1 MADFGAD
8 ARVPNR
14 LHDLWQ
20 LREHQI
26 VDAPVRA
33 AGGLDP
39 DLFDQK
45 RTSDLSDAAHEGH
58 VDIEDVLIEHGVGL
72 ERLDLRKQDLL
83 RGHIEARAQ
92 PHQRPQD
99 RFRGRGEALRFL
111 RPAMRWTA
119 GSSSRRRSVVGGRPD
134 MLTVVI
140 TSQRVGANARPDDG
154 LREAIQNP
162 AAEIVWIASSLRSS
176 QR

>member
-1 MADFGAD
+1 MAARAAVPQTRLEREMADFGAD

-83 RGHIEARAQ
+83 RGHIEVRAH
-92 PHQRPQD
+92 PTLRTS
-99 RFRGRGEALRFL
+99 GRKI
-111 RPAMRWTA
+111 
-119 GSSSRRRSVVGGRPD
+119 GS
-134 MLTVVI
+134 
-140 TSQRVGANARPDDG
+140 
-154 LREAIQNP
+154 
-162 AAEIVWIASSLRSS
+162 AAEVKHCVSCAQRCAGPPGRVQDGAVWWAVDLTC
-176 QR
+176 